1 MRSKT
6 SKKSKMDRGSKRKM
20 SEKREIDELI
30 KDNIGIIGV
39 DSGLKEAI
47 NNADKAMEE
56 FSLDL
61 YESMIDKAKQSL
73 SPEQLELAEVK
84 QSMYKLNKTAQKV
97 SESLQRPLVSS
108 RNKSSSVRS
117 MPRSVVSSSVRSK
130 SKRSKKELEE
140 LKELKEK
147 ITSEN
152 KLLMNEIF
160 YLIDNWV
167 SDPSNKGKNPNSS
180 KIYRNKKQIIDNFLS
195 IYPGMKNYTLI
206 SKRLNRIISDKI
218 MITRSERLEPP
229 SLGARKKTK
238 KRKNS
243 HKLKKK
249 KII

>member
-20 SEKREIDELI
+20 SQKKEIDNLI

-39 DSGLKEAI
+39 DSNLKKQIIE
-47 NNADKAMEE
+47 ADKAMEE

-73 SPEQLELAEVK
+73 SPEQLELAKVK
-84 QSMYKLNKTAQKV
+84 QSIYKLNKTAQKV

-130 SKRSKKELEE
+130 RST
-140 LKELKEK
+140 KELKEK

-152 KLLMNEIF
+152 RLLMDEIF

>member
-1 MRSKT
+1 MRSKTSKTSKT

-117 MPRSVVSSSVRSK
+117 
-130 SKRSKKELEE
+130 KRSKKELEE

-147 ITSEN
+147 IMSEN

-167 SDPSNKGKNPNSS
+167 SDPSNKGKNPNSL
-180 KIYRNKKQIIDNFLS
+180 KIYRNKKQIIDNCLS
-195 IYPGMKNYTLI
+195 IYPRNKENYTLI
-206 SKRLNRIISDKI
+206 SKKLDKFINAKI
-218 MITRSERLEPP
+218 MSTKEKRKSP

-249 KII
+249 R

>member
-1 MRSKT
+1 MRSKTSKTSKT

-117 MPRSVVSSSVRSK
+117 
-130 SKRSKKELEE
+130 KRSKKELEE

-147 ITSEN
+147 IMSEN

-167 SDPSNKGKNPNSS
+167 SDPSNKGKNPNSL
-180 KIYRNKKQIIDNFLS
+180 KIYRNKKQIIDNCLS
-195 IYPGMKNYTLI
+195 IYPRNKENYTLI
-206 SKRLNRIISDKI
+206 SKKLDKFINAKI
-218 MITRSERLEPP
+218 MSTKEKRKSP